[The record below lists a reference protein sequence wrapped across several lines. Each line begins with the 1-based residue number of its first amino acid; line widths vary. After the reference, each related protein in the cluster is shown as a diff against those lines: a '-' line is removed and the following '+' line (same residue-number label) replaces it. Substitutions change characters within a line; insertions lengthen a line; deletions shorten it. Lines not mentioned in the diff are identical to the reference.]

1 MCSLSP
7 IFDTHV
13 HFRIFETFPSLLLGH
28 CVSCNTRSN
37 QFPSLFSTISLFT
50 ISSYKK
56 ILSHNWTIWY
66 NFREYL
72 VSLVDINFSKY
83 FNERPL
89 NVSIITIQFFERV
102 SRITS
107 TNYPFTTSA
116 FVTIGKKKLRYKFF
130 WHFNVPI
137 FRIKS
142 SCESFALTNMKK
154 KIIKSRFTANVN
166 FPFRNISTSGYFD

>member
-89 NVSIITIQFFERV
+89 NVSIITIQFFERGCLELRL
-102 SRITS
+102 RIIPS
-107 TNYPFTTSA
+107 QRVRLLQLERKNYD
-116 FVTIGKKKLRYKFF
+116 I
-130 WHFNVPI
+130 
-137 FRIKS
+137 
-142 SCESFALTNMKK
+142 
-154 KIIKSRFTANVN
+154 N
-166 FPFRNISTSGYFD
+166 FSDISTCQFFESNPPANHLLWLIWKRK